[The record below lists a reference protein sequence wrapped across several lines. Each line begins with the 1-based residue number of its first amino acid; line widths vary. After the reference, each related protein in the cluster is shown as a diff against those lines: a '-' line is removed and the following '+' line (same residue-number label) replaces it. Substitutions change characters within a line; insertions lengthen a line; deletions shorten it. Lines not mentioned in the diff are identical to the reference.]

1 MFTENYEIS
10 ASYGLESRGCLANL
24 TPCSTSCGTDCST
37 RGDAAAGGRASG
49 RDDSSRVAAPAQRVK
64 HPSSI
69 RHLTRRGT
77 VWYFRK
83 RVPERFRILGVR
95 AVCCLSLRTT
105 SLAEAAARSLQ
116 LLPAL
121 ETAWGW
127 VDMNM
132 MSERPPPASAIEQV
146 VNEVLIRELAR
157 NIHEA
162 EGSLARTREEAQAV
176 LERMDQAKAEL
187 KDGAARRDY
196 ARAKAPAAEA
206 ALSLGY
212 CTSADP
218 DVRQRL
224 YARSFAAVRQVT
236 AFEKRLEEGDT
247 VEESA
252 ERTGI
257 LPQIVSE
264 ARQRMTGRGV
274 TVEAAL
280 DASIERKYAGS
291 RDNQNHAPV
300 PRSGWR
306 WISGATCRCHR

>member
-1 MFTENYEIS
+1 
-10 ASYGLESRGCLANL
+10 
-24 TPCSTSCGTDCST
+24 
-37 RGDAAAGGRASG
+37 
-49 RDDSSRVAAPAQRVK
+49 
-64 HPSSI
+64 
-69 RHLTRRGT
+69 
-77 VWYFRK
+77 
-83 RVPERFRILGVR
+83 
-95 AVCCLSLRTT
+95 
-105 SLAEAAARSLQ
+105 
-116 LLPAL
+116 
-121 ETAWGW
+121 
-127 VDMNM
+127 MN
-132 MSERPPPASAIEQV
+132 R
-146 VNEVLIRELAR
+146 
-157 NIHEA
+157 
-162 EGSLARTREEAQAV
+162 
-176 LERMDQAKAEL
+176 
-187 KDGAARRDY
+187 
-196 ARAKAPAAEA
+196 KAPAAEA

-274 TVEAAL
+274 TVEAAF

-306 WISGATCRCHR
+306 WISGATCRFHR